1 MSISVV
7 LQQMGVIV
15 ILVAVGIYLYFRKIV
30 DGTVSRKVSAIVM
43 DICNPALVLSSILTG
58 NITVNH
64 KDLLSAILFGVGFYA
79 ILMVFGA
86 VLPLMLGVKKDKRR
100 FYNLMVVYTNVGFI
114 GIPVA
119 KAILP
124 ENAIIYVIVCNVMYC
139 LLFYTHGITVLSNG
153 KEKMNLLKVLSPGTL
168 MSVFS
173 LVVCWFKLT
182 LPPILSSSISYIGN
196 ATVFLSMMLLGVS
209 IARSD
214 IIKGFKEIRIWGY
227 IVIRMVIFP
236 IVVFFILRAAGCNDV
251 MVLSFALMAMMPVG
265 NLPLIQSEKI
275 GEDTETLSNAITVST
290 IVSVPT
296 ITALMVW
303 FTTVIG

>member
-1 MSISVV
+1 
-7 LQQMGVIV
+7 MGVIV

-236 IVVFFILRAAGCNDV
+236 IAVFFILRAAGCNDV

-275 GEDTETLSNAITVST
+275 GEDTETLSKAITVST

>member
-1 MSISVV
+1 
-7 LQQMGVIV
+7 MGVIV

-64 KDLLSAILFGVGFYA
+64 KDLLSAILFGIGFYA

-236 IVVFFILRAAGCNDV
+236 IAVFFILRAAGCNDV

>member
-1 MSISVV
+1 
-7 LQQMGVIV
+7 MGVIV

>member
-1 MSISVV
+1 
-7 LQQMGVIV
+7 MGVIV

-214 IIKGFKEIRIWGY
+214 IINGFKEIRIWGY

>member
-1 MSISVV
+1 
-7 LQQMGVIV
+7 MGVIV

-236 IVVFFILRAAGCNDV
+236 IAVFFILRAAGCNDV

>member
-124 ENAIIYVIVCNVMYC
+124 GKAIIYVIVCNIMYS
-139 LLFYTHGITVLSNG
+139 LLFYTHGIIILGNG
-153 KEKMNLLKVLSPGTL
+153 KEKMNLLKVFSPGTI
-168 MSVFS
+168 MA
-173 LVVCWFKLT
+173 
-182 LPPILSSSISYIGN
+182 ILSLIVFWFNLKLPVVFASCISYIGN
-196 ATVFLSMMLLGVS
+196 ANVFLSMTLLGVG
-209 IARSD
+209 IARSGLANG
-214 IIKGFKEIRIWGY
+214 IKNIRIWIY
-227 IVIRMVIFP
+227 IIVRMILVPVLI
-236 IVVFFILRAAGCNDV
+236 FFILRALDFPSVTILGLC
-251 MVLSFALMAMMPVG
+251 LMAAMPIG
-265 NLPLIQSEKI
+265 NLPLIQCEKM
-275 GEDTETLSNAITVST
+275 GEDTTLLSNAITVST
-290 IVSVPT
+290 LTSLFT
-296 ITALMVW
+296 ITGLMIF
-303 FTTVIG
+303 FTSIL